1 MKTSMGE
8 YLVGAYLKRRLGC
21 DVVDYNVRPSSTGLP
36 GLAEFDVVGLNF
48 ASSTAYVCEV
58 ITHLDGI
65 NYGNNQTTVQKIK
78 EKFERQQ
85 RYAQTD
91 LVGFKNIHF
100 MLWAPVVPRGYLTRE
115 LARIE
120 GLELQINEEYEK
132 CVDELRREAR
142 STTRDTGNPFFR
154 ALQILERLRG

>member
-1 MKTSMGE
+1 
-8 YLVGAYLKRRLGC
+8 
-21 DVVDYNVRPSSTGLP
+21 
-36 GLAEFDVVGLNF
+36 
-48 ASSTAYVCEV
+48 V